1 MGFLRRLF
9 GRKSETITRYR
20 IVQEHGNGAY
30 IYNGKVYKSDIVQAC
45 LNPYVKAIGKLCP
58 RHIRRSA
65 DSVQVNPEPYMRFLL
80 EEPNTLLTMQ
90 KMLEMHGILELV
102 RTGVIA
108 LERGK
113 DTINDDTKV
122 KGEFNY
128 GKNVL

>member
-1 MGFLRRLF
+1 MSHSIRRELVLIKV
-9 GRKSETITRYR
+9 RTVDNAARSEILQIASVFRTSIIDVSVDTLTLAV
-20 IVQEHGNGAY
+20 IGDE
-30 IYNGKVYKSDIVQAC
+30 GKVDA
-45 LNPYVKAIGKLCP
+45 
-58 RHIRRSA
+58 
-65 DSVQVNPEPYMRFLL
+65 
-80 EEPNTLLTMQ
+80 MQ